1 MSPSPQLSPTMG
13 GHRIDRTHS
22 DTPPQ
27 PISKRDKKRT
37 QLLDRLDEL
46 SHQFSSNK
54 DVYYRQ
60 QLQAIQVDTHLI
72 LQSDPYRGI
81 PIADLGEDILELIR
95 ASSGNANAIMNGD
108 IAAAAGKV
116 YAEFATEV
124 NDAME
129 ERDAGMVRNQV
140 SLTRSH
146 EFK

>member
-1 MSPSPQLSPTMG
+1 MAMSPSPQLSPTIG

-37 QLLDRLDEL
+37 QLLDRLEEL

-72 LQSDPYRGI
+72 LQSDPYRDI
-81 PIADLGEDILELIR
+81 PIADLGEEVLELIR
-95 ASSGNANAIMNGD
+95 AGSGNSNSSLPGD
-108 IAAAAGKV
+108 IATAAGKI
-116 YAEFATEV
+116 YAEFAAEV

-129 ERDAGMVRNQV
+129 ERDAGMVKNQV
-140 SLTRSH
+140 CSLPI
-146 EFK
+146 